1 MNQSIHI
8 QLLWGGVQHHFFMDI
23 QLKIKLFSA
32 VRIATTH
39 MPVKYYLIQ
48 FCLFSNFPTNY
59 NSNLCPIRNLPYCYR
74 IAVTN
79 MRREKRK
86 SDLEQITEEKTGG
99 NVGGGEN

>member
-1 MNQSIHI
+1 MIFCCQNCYN
-8 QLLWGGVQHHFFMDI
+8 
-23 QLKIKLFSA
+23 
-32 VRIATTH
+32 TH
-39 MPVKYYLIQ
+39 AVKYYLIQ

-99 NVGGGEN
+99 KVGGGENQRRDQTPLH